1 MYADQIRRH
10 RQLLGLSRQALADRM
25 GVSATA
31 VYKWENGQS
40 QPDIPMLQRLAD
52 LFDVTL
58 DELCDRPGRA
68 PAPSEEDGTK
78 LENIAV
84 MTRAFR
90 RLTQEEQEKYIAVG
104 RALFE
109 HAFEHD
115 RQEKRRR
122 AKEDET

>member
-52 LFDVTL
+52 LFDVSL
-58 DELCDRPGRA
+58 DELCDRPGRSS
-68 PAPSEEDGTK
+68 APSEEDGAK

-90 RLTQEEQEKYIAVG
+90 RLTKEEQEKYIAVG

-109 HAFEHD
+109 HAFDHD
-115 RQEKRRR
+115 RQEKRRH

>member
-52 LFDVTL
+52 LFDVSL
-58 DELCDRPGRA
+58 DELCDRSGRSS
-68 PAPSEEDGTK
+68 APSEEDGAK

-90 RLTQEEQEKYIAVG
+90 RLTKEEQEKYIAVG

-109 HAFEHD
+109 HAFDHD
-115 RQEKRRR
+115 RQEKRRH